1 VLPAAVRAEL
11 GHGLPLML
19 GVDTSGLD
27 EKVQQLLP
35 EYMAMGQTGMGGMMM
50 MGAPR
55 NSIPMLGGE
64 GPSGEIDMGGM
75 FTIVKVRE
83 GLSSY
88 ADPGW
93 YTYPPGTQAHKV
105 VEKKS

>member
-1 VLPAAVRAEL
+1 
-11 GHGLPLML
+11 
-19 GVDTSGLD
+19 
-27 EKVQQLLP
+27 
-35 EYMAMGQTGMGGMMM
+35 

-64 GPSGEIDMGGM
+64 GPSGAIDMGGM

-93 YTYPPGTQAHKV
+93 YTYPPGTRAHKLEGQQSAGPIPGFRALFSYEAGAIGAPLQV
-105 VEKKS
+105 RPRPKEVPP